1 MSRRGET
8 LQRAPARRRLRVA
21 LVKPPLRVPLDSYT
35 TLACPPLNLAY
46 LGATLL
52 DEGCEVTIVD
62 AVGEAP
68 FRMDRTPNPAFLRV
82 GLSDDEIVRRIPRDA
97 DLIGVTAMFSEEWPL
112 VRDVTRALRTAFPAV
127 PLIAGGEHAT
137 AAPEFCLRDS
147 GVLDLCVLGEG
158 EETLRDL
165 ARRLRKGE
173 EITGV
178 FGTAARQDGEVRVNP
193 PRPRIR
199 AVDDIPPPAWHL
211 VRLDEY
217 FRHQLSFGLKRG
229 RTLPLLMSRGCPYR
243 CSFCSNER
251 MWTTRWLPR
260 SPGHVVDEMR
270 RLVETFDVQNFDI
283 FDSTAIQRRDWI
295 VEFCSRLIES
305 GLGVTWQI
313 PAGTRTEVLDG
324 EVTRLLYASGCR
336 YLAYAPESGSPD
348 VLRRI
353 RKRLDLARMKDSMRA
368 ALRAGI
374 RVKCNLMIGFP
385 DESPAEMLKT
395 TALMADLAL
404 LGVHDVNVGP
414 VCPYPGSALYDALAA
429 QGRIPAL
436 DDDFLDALAS
446 YSDLG
451 RARSFNAS
459 VPSAVLEAA
468 RLGDMAVF
476 YGTSFALRPWRL
488 ARLVA
493 DLATGG
499 QDTRLARALSDLLAR
514 RRLALTR
521 SLRSAST
528 RGPRPARARPRTGG
542 SSR

>member
-1 MSRRGET
+1 M
-8 LQRAPARRRLRVA
+8 
-21 LVKPPLRVPLDSYT
+21 PLDSYT

-52 DEGCEVTIVD
+52 DEGCDVTIVD

-68 FRMDRTPNPAFLRV
+68 FRIDRTPHPAFLRV
-82 GLSDDEIVRRIPRDA
+82 GLSDDDIVRRIPRGV

-112 VRDVTRALRTAFPAV
+112 VRDVIRALRAAFPAV
-127 PLIAGGEHAT
+127 PLVAGGEHAT

-165 ARRLRKGE
+165 VRRLRDGE
-173 EITGV
+173 DITGV
-178 FGTAARQDGEVRVNP
+178 PGTAVRRDGEVRVNA

-217 FRHQLSFGLKRG
+217 FRHSLSFGLKRG

-243 CSFCSNER
+243 CAFCSNER
-251 MWTTRWLPR
+251 MWTTRWIPR
-260 SPGHVVDEMR
+260 SPAAVVEEMQQ
-270 RLVETFDVQNFDI
+270 LVTTYDVQNFDI

-295 VEFCSRLIES
+295 VEFCTRLIES

-313 PAGTRTEVLDG
+313 PAGTRTEVLDE
-324 EVTRLLYASGCR
+324 EVTRLLHASGCR
-336 YLAYAPESGSPD
+336 YLAYAPESGCPE

-374 RVKCNLMIGFP
+374 RVKCNVMIGFP
-385 DESPAEMLKT
+385 DETPAEMLET
-395 TALMADLAL
+395 TALMLDLAL

-414 VCPYPGSALYDALAA
+414 FCPYPGSALYDALVA
-429 QGRIPAL
+429 QGRISAL

-446 YSDLG
+446 YSDLA

-459 VPSAVLEAA
+459 VPSAALEAV
-468 RLGDMAVF
+468 RIGDMALF

-488 ARLVA
+488 ARLLA
-493 DLATGG
+493 DLATGR

-514 RRLALTR
+514 RLRALTR
-521 SLRSAST
+521 SLRPAST

-542 SSR
+542 RSR